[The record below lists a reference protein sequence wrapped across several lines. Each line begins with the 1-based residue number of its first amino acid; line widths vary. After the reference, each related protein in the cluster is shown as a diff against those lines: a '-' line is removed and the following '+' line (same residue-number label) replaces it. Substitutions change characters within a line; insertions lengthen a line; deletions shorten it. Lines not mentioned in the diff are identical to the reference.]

1 MNRDPRDR
9 MRRLR
14 FAGEKTIEDAVMI
27 PDTLPALV
35 AVATAAE
42 GLTWVLGGSLA
53 SSCYMESRATVVIEV
68 LVPDAGTRETI
79 LGRVGQMPQGHE
91 VRARTPEEVGLAP
104 DTVIQWH
111 ARARRNVVEGVT
123 VCVPLPRDLF
133 ILLLAEPDVIAA
145 PQAMYWACRM
155 HLLHGPWD
163 FDDVDLSPYQR
174 DRLEEAAAKIIYHVA
189 GQLEALEEDLE
200 RALEA

>member
-1 MNRDPRDR
+1 MLKPGLER

-14 FAGEKTIEDAVMI
+14 FQGEKRIQDAVMI
-27 PDTLPALV
+27 PATLPALLAVV
-35 AVATAAE
+35 AASE
-42 GLTWVLGGSLA
+42 GLPWVLGGTLA
-53 SSCYMESRATVVIEV
+53 ASCYMESRATVVIEI
-68 LVPDAGTRETI
+68 LVPDGEARETI

-111 ARARRNVVEGVT
+111 AHARRDVVEGVT

-163 FDDVDLSPYQR
+163 FDDVELSPYQR
-174 DRLEEAAAKIIYHVA
+174 DRLGEAAAKIIYHVA
-189 GQLEALEEDLE
+189 GQLEALEEELE